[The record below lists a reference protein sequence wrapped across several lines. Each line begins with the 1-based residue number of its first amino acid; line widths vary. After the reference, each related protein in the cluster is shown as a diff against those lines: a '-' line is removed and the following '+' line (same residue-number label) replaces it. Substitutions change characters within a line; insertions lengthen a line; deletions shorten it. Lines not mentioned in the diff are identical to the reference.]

1 MRDAA
6 GNIIGNQQVSLQFSV
21 HETTITGTTVY
32 QETHLATTTDLGLV
46 NLAIGEGTATVG
58 TFSTIDW
65 GTSSHYLQVELD
77 PAGGSSYADLGT
89 TQLMSVP
96 YALHAKTAESLTVSS
111 ASPWSISGNNMSNNN
126 SGNIG
131 IGTTSP
137 QTKLHVAGQN
147 SLLLS
152 ATNTSTAGLEI
163 TTMGTT
169 GSGTRMFFR
178 EDNGGNTYGFS
189 VGYNGGNVGNEILN
203 WPSNSFN
210 ISGHSSNTTG
220 TVFLSIPRNSGY
232 VGIGTTN
239 PSCQLD
245 VVGIS
250 AISYLANSK
259 SWDAN
264 GTTINNDPSAN
275 STDITIRA
283 SSGIM
288 ASLFVANSDARIKN
302 VVGLSNQASD
312 LALIN
317 QLKVT
322 DYTYIDQVE
331 NGNRLAKGFIAQEIA
346 EIIPEAVTKSV
357 KFIPSVYALANNI
370 EVAENGNVQISLE
383 KPHNLKVGDKVKLM
397 TGEKAD
403 EFIVASASQY
413 SFEVKGLDPN
423 SESLFV
429 YGKEVDD
436 FHAVDD
442 DRIFTTGIGAIQELS
457 KQVEELKSE
466 NASLKTEFKA
476 ELDVIKEHLG
486 IDFQAQK

>member
-1 MRDAA
+1 M
-6 GNIIGNQQVSLQFSV
+6 
-21 HETTITGTTVY
+21 
-32 QETHLATTTDLGLV
+32 
-46 NLAIGEGTATVG
+46 
-58 TFSTIDW
+58 
-65 GTSSHYLQVELD
+65 
-77 PAGGSSYADLGT
+77 
-89 TQLMSVP
+89 
-96 YALHAKTAESLTVSS
+96 
-111 ASPWSISGNNMSNNN
+111 
-126 SGNIG
+126 
-131 IGTTSP
+131 
-137 QTKLHVAGQN
+137 
-147 SLLLS
+147 
-152 ATNTSTAGLEI
+152 
-163 TTMGTT
+163 
-169 GSGTRMFFR
+169 
-178 EDNGGNTYGFS
+178 
-189 VGYNGGNVGNEILN
+189 
-203 WPSNSFN
+203 
-210 ISGHSSNTTG
+210 
-220 TVFLSIPRNSGY
+220 
-232 VGIGTTN
+232 
-239 PSCQLD
+239 
-245 VVGIS
+245 
-250 AISYLANSK
+250 ANSK